1 MKNKVTIMNEHHR
14 LADDEINRFKNF
26 DALLSKHKAVQT
38 ETLKIQGVKLV
49 ISILMISGIAA
60 SVFYLTKDSEE
71 AITIHEQSNKV
82 MNSGEENSNEVLT
95 DTIAT
100 IEINQLD
107 NKQKTVQ
114 KEASNQKTEVKK
126 QTIIPSTIPVYN
138 QAEPVEGYAHLYD
151 YFNKELV
158 YPVAALKDSIQGVLT
173 VSFTINKDGL
183 PENMQFTNSLGQP
196 FEEEARRLILNMP
209 SWNPATLNGQPVA
222 SRLSLPF
229 TFQIQPLK
237 KIN

>member
-1 MKNKVTIMNEHHR
+1 MKNKITIMNERHR
-14 LADDEINRFKNF
+14 LADEEVDGFKNF
-26 DALLSKHKAVQT
+26 DALLSKHRSAQIDN
-38 ETLKIQGVKLV
+38 LKIQGLKL
-49 ISILMISGIAA
+49 IILIMMIGGIAA
-60 SVFYLTKDSEE
+60 SIFYLIKDSEE

-82 MNSGEENSNEVLT
+82 INSGEENSNEVLT
-95 DTIAT
+95 DTITT
-100 IEINQLD
+100 IQKNQAE

-114 KEASNQKTEVKK
+114 KQASDQKPEVKK
-126 QTIIPSTIPVYN
+126 LASIPSTTPVYT

-158 YPVAALKDSIQGVLT
+158 YPVAAIKDSIQGVLT

-183 PENMQFTNSLGQP
+183 PENLQLTNSLGQP

-209 SWNPATLNGQPVA
+209 SWKPAMLNGQPVT

-229 TFQIQPLK
+229 TFQIRPIK